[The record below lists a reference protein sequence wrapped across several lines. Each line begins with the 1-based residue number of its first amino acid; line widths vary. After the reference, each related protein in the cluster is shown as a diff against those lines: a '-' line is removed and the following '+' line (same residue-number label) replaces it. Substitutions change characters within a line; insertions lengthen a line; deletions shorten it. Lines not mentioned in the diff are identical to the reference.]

1 VARIDARKGCSEF
14 RIGEL
19 GFNATSLPLRALRNS
34 ADPTTRGGPVQMRPV
49 TSTNVLEAG
58 YDPAAQILRI
68 RFRSGGIYDYFNI
81 DPLLFQQMLL
91 PYPWRRI
98 GEEVK
103 MHPYRRVA

>member
-1 VARIDARKGCSEF
+1 
-14 RIGEL
+14 
-19 GFNATSLPLRALRNS
+19 
-34 ADPTTRGGPVQMRPV
+34 MRPV